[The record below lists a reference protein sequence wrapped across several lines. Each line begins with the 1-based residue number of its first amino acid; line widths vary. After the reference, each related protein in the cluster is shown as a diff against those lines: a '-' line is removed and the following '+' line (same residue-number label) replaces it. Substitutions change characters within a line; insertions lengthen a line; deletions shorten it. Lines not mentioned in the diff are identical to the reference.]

1 MRIMKDI
8 DEYAIISRAARL
20 RAKTTAQL
28 NPHYVDRKVYASASP
43 KKISNTFLQPRN
55 EYTGTYV
62 IGIGTMHKSNSIPIT
77 SEQQAKDIAR
87 MRR

>member
-1 MRIMKDI
+1 MKTI
-8 DEYAIISRAARL
+8 DEHAIISRAERL

-28 NPHYVDRKVYASASP
+28 NPHYVDRKVYASAPP
-43 KKISNTFLQPRN
+43 KVRANTFLKPRDS
-55 EYTGTYV
+55 YTGTYV

-77 SEQQAKDIAR
+77 SDQQAKDIAR

>member
-43 KKISNTFLQPRN
+43 KKVSNTL
-55 EYTGTYV
+55 TGT
-62 IGIGTMHKSNSIPIT
+62 IL
-77 SEQQAKDIAR
+77 
-87 MRR
+87 